1 MAMEMGGGVPPS
13 PPLETETHSHQEKE
27 EKASWKVL
35 GGSKSVATIVVPF
48 FLQREFTPSLLDA
61 KTGTARLTAL
71 MQASPGPKT
80 TLIRGSRTAATA
92 KPCSLDFLPP
102 FSFLSK
108 SSKKGAWSPHLSTC
122 LGRSRCIG

>member
-48 FLQREFTPSLLDA
+48 FLQRESP
-61 KTGTARLTAL
+61 RVCL
-71 MQASPGPKT
+71 MRRPEQHG
-80 TLIRGSRTAATA
+80 
-92 KPCSLDFLPP
+92 
-102 FSFLSK
+102 
-108 SSKKGAWSPHLSTC
+108 
-122 LGRSRCIG
+122 